1 MLSDPSSTPTRRTLR
16 TRRRRSALPVIA
28 VGAAAGILAAAGLV
42 LAPPSVAAAAASPLA
57 ASSAAVAAAASVLPA
72 TESLRDIA
80 TDADATL
87 ESARLALADADAVD
101 AEIVGSGLDLGAEP
115 TAIDTTR
122 LRAAIAG
129 LAGLDI
135 VPLLLLPDAAGE
147 VAVQTRTVAARVS
160 ELRERLEAA
169 RTQRAAE
176 EAAEEA
182 AAAAAAAAAEAQRQA
197 EAAAAALA
205 AANTPEGARATA
217 QAMAAERYG
226 WGGDQFSC
234 LNSLWQK
241 ESNWNYQA
249 YNDSSGATGIPQSL
263 PGSKM
268 ATAGADWQTNAATQI
283 AWGLDY
289 ISRAYGTPCAAWG
302 HSQATNWY

>member
-16 TRRRRSALPVIA
+16 TRRRSVRPVIA
-28 VGAAAGILAAAGLV
+28 AGAAAGILAAAGVL
-42 LAPPSVAAAAASPLA
+42 LAPPAVTAAAASPLT
-57 ASSAAVAAAASVLPA
+57 ASSAAVTAAASVLPA

-80 TDADATL
+80 ADADATL
-87 ESARLALADADAVD
+87 ETARLALADADAVD
-101 AEIVGSGLDLGAEP
+101 AEIVGSGLDLGAER

-122 LRAAIAG
+122 LRAAVAG
-129 LAGLDI
+129 LASLDI

-147 VAVQTRTVAARVS
+147 VTAQTRTVTARVA
-160 ELRERLEAA
+160 ELREQLEAV

-197 EAAAAALA
+197 EAAAAARA

-217 QAMAAERYG
+217 QAMAADRYG

-268 ATAGADWQTNAATQI
+268 ATAGADWQTNASTQI